1 MKRPTSHARV
11 LATGGG
17 VSVLV
22 VTGLAGFSE
31 FTRPG
36 AGTAYQI
43 AGVALLAILLAG
55 AFLLS
60 RFVAKHG
67 DEIGEARFDTRN
79 KDRQDG

>member
-1 MKRPTSHARV
+1 MKRPTSHGRM

-22 VTGLAGFSE
+22 VTGLAGFAE

-36 AGTAYQI
+36 AGIAYQI
-43 AGVALLAILLAG
+43 AGVALLAILLSG

-67 DEIGEARFDTRN
+67 DEIGEARFDTSDKGRS
-79 KDRQDG
+79 DG